1 MRILTVL
8 EVHKVYR
15 YFFHASEDRRMSAE
29 YNEPNSE
36 DEEMD
41 DEERKQT
48 SREQVAS
55 LKISATPE
63 CVEAK
68 VEEPAEDPA
77 LADWLTVD
85 TKQTVT
91 DDSATE
97 PESDADSVNDDVDKD
112 IDEWIAVEP
121 SGSDTLD
128 SFHVSV
134 SAHMVTNV
142 ASATHVFTE

>member
-1 MRILTVL
+1 
-8 EVHKVYR
+8 
-15 YFFHASEDRRMSAE
+15 MSAE